1 MRITM
6 NKFLLLAILALTA
19 CSTAPRNTAQP
30 LTAPGGTITDLRTG
44 ETLSPAQLL
53 SKLAA
58 DPRVIVGEKH
68 DNPAHHQI
76 ENWLIQSLP
85 TVRAQGSVL
94 MEMLTPDQQPKVD
107 QVKAWLQTGPDARPA
122 HVAELINWQ
131 KSWDWSMYGDVVM
144 TAMKASYP
152 LLSANLGRSE
162 IMAFYENPAFPTG
175 EYSADPKVRNAISD
189 TIRTSHQQNIGAEQL
204 HAMLAIQQQRDR
216 RMAERL
222 LAAPAPA
229 LLIAGGY
236 HAGKS
241 IGVPVHVKDLDA
253 TASVTVLL
261 LAETGVTVDKSQAD
275 FVWITPAAAAKPA
288 AK

>member
-1 MRITM
+1 M

-19 CSTAPRNTAQP
+19 CSTAPRHAASP
-30 LTAPGGTITDLRTG
+30 AAAPDGVITDLRTG

-53 SKLAA
+53 SKLASE
-58 DPRVIVGEKH
+58 PRVIVGEKH

-76 ENWLIQSLP
+76 ENWLVQSLP
-85 TVRAQGSVL
+85 SVRPQGSVL

-122 HVAELINWQ
+122 RVAELINWQ

-144 TAMKASYP
+144 TAMKAPYP
-152 LLSANLGRSE
+152 LLSANLDRRE
-162 IMAFYENPAFPTG
+162 IMAFYENPQFPSGTH
-175 EYSADPKVRNAISD
+175 SADPQVRNAISE
-189 TIRTSHQQNIGAEQL
+189 TIRTSHQQNIGEEQL

-241 IGVPVHVKDLDA
+241 IGVPVHVKDLNPA
-253 TASVTVLL
+253 ASVTVLL
-261 LAETGVTVDKSQAD
+261 LAEQGVRVDKSQAD
-275 FVWITPAAAAKPA
+275 YVWITPAVAAKSTT
-288 AK
+288 K

>member
-1 MRITM
+1 M

-19 CSTAPRNTAQP
+19 CSTAPRHAASP
-30 LTAPGGTITDLRTG
+30 AAAPDGVITDLRTG

-53 SKLAA
+53 SKLAPE
-58 DPRVIVGEKH
+58 PRVIVGEKH

-76 ENWLIQSLP
+76 ENWLVQSLP
-85 TVRAQGSVL
+85 SVRPQGSVL

-107 QVKAWLQTGPDARPA
+107 KVKAWLQTGPDARPA
-122 HVAELINWQ
+122 RVAELINWQ

-144 TAMKASYP
+144 TAMKAPYP
-152 LLSANLGRSE
+152 LLSANLDRRE
-162 IMAFYENPAFPTG
+162 IMAFYENPQFPSGTH
-175 EYSADPKVRNAISD
+175 SADPQVRNAISE
-189 TIRTSHQQNIGAEQL
+189 TIRTSHQQNIGEEQL

-241 IGVPVHVKDLDA
+241 IGVPVHVKDLNPA
-253 TASVTVLL
+253 ASVTVLL
-261 LAETGVTVDKSQAD
+261 LAEQGVRVDKSQAD
-275 FVWITPAAAAKPA
+275 YVWITPAVAAKSPT
-288 AK
+288 K

>member
-1 MRITM
+1 M

-19 CSTAPRNTAQP
+19 CSTAPRHTATP
-30 LTAPGGTITDLRTG
+30 AAAPVGTLTDLRTG
-44 ETLSPAQLL
+44 ETLSPSQLL

-58 DPRVIVGEKH
+58 QPRVIVGEKH
-68 DNPAHHQI
+68 DNPVHHQI
-76 ENWLIQSLP
+76 ENWLVQNLP
-85 TVRAQGSVL
+85 SVRPQGSVL

-122 HVAELINWQ
+122 RVAELINWQ

-144 TAMKASYP
+144 TAMKAPYP
-152 LLSANLGRSE
+152 LLSANLDRSE
-162 IMAFYENPAFPTG
+162 IMAFYENPQLSAG
-175 EYSADPKVRNAISD
+175 VHSADPQVRNAISD

-222 LAAPAPA
+222 LAAPSPA

-253 TASVTVLL
+253 AASVTVLL
-261 LAETGVTVDKSQAD
+261 LAEQGVAVDKSQAD
-275 FVWITPAAAAKPA
+275 FVWITPAAVAKSA
-288 AK
+288 TE

>member
-1 MRITM
+1 M

-19 CSTAPRNTAQP
+19 CSTAPRHAASP
-30 LTAPGGTITDLRTG
+30 AAAPDGVITDLRTG

-53 SKLAA
+53 SKLASE
-58 DPRVIVGEKH
+58 PRVIVGEKH

-76 ENWLIQSLP
+76 ENWLVQSLP
-85 TVRAQGSVL
+85 SVRPQGSVL

-122 HVAELINWQ
+122 RVAELINWQ

-144 TAMKASYP
+144 TAMKAPYP
-152 LLSANLGRSE
+152 LLSANLDRRE
-162 IMAFYENPAFPTG
+162 IMAFYENPQFPSGTH
-175 EYSADPKVRNAISD
+175 SADPQVRNAISE
-189 TIRTSHQQNIGAEQL
+189 TIRTSHQQNIGEEQL

-241 IGVPVHVKDLDA
+241 IGVPVHVKDLNPA
-253 TASVTVLL
+253 ASVTVLL
-261 LAETGVTVDKSQAD
+261 LAEQGVRVDKSQAD
-275 FVWITPAAAAKPA
+275 YVWITPAVAAKSPT
-288 AK
+288 K

>member
-1 MRITM
+1 M

-19 CSTAPRNTAQP
+19 CSTAPRHTASP
-30 LTAPGGTITDLRTG
+30 AVAPDGVITDLRTG

-53 SKLAA
+53 SKLASE
-58 DPRVIVGEKH
+58 PRVIVGEKH

-76 ENWLIQSLP
+76 ENWLVQSLP
-85 TVRAQGSVL
+85 SVRPQGSVL

-122 HVAELINWQ
+122 RVAELINWQ

-144 TAMKASYP
+144 TAMKAPYP
-152 LLSANLGRSE
+152 LLSANLDRRE
-162 IMAFYENPAFPTG
+162 IMAFYENPQFPSGTH
-175 EYSADPKVRNAISD
+175 SADPQVRNAISE
-189 TIRTSHQQNIGAEQL
+189 TIRTSHQQNIGEEQL

-241 IGVPVHVKDLDA
+241 IGVPVHVKDLNPA
-253 TASVTVLL
+253 ASVTVLL
-261 LAETGVTVDKSQAD
+261 LAEQGVRVDKSQAD
-275 FVWITPAAAAKPA
+275 YVWITPAVAAKSTT
-288 AK
+288 K

>member
-1 MRITM
+1 M

-19 CSTAPRNTAQP
+19 CSTAPRHAASP
-30 LTAPGGTITDLRTG
+30 AVAPDGVITDLRTG

-53 SKLAA
+53 SKLASE
-58 DPRVIVGEKH
+58 PRVIVGEKH

-76 ENWLIQSLP
+76 ENWLVQSLSS
-85 TVRAQGSVL
+85 VRPQGSVL

-122 HVAELINWQ
+122 RVAELINWQ

-144 TAMKASYP
+144 TAMKAPYP
-152 LLSANLGRSE
+152 LLSANLDRRE
-162 IMAFYENPAFPTG
+162 IMAFYENPQFPSGTH
-175 EYSADPKVRNAISD
+175 SAHPHVRNAISE
-189 TIRTSHQQNIGAEQL
+189 TIRTSHQQNIGEEQL

-241 IGVPVHVKDLDA
+241 IGVPVHVKDLNPA
-253 TASVTVLL
+253 ASVTVLL
-261 LAETGVTVDKSQAD
+261 LAEQGVRVDKSQAD
-275 FVWITPAAAAKPA
+275 YVWITPAVAAKSTT
-288 AK
+288 K

>member
-1 MRITM
+1 M

-19 CSTAPRNTAQP
+19 CSTAPRHAASP
-30 LTAPGGTITDLRTG
+30 AAAPDGVITDLRTG

-53 SKLAA
+53 SKLASE
-58 DPRVIVGEKH
+58 PRVIVGEKH

-76 ENWLIQSLP
+76 ENWLVQSLP
-85 TVRAQGSVL
+85 SVRPQGSVL

-107 QVKAWLQTGPDARPA
+107 QVKAWLRTGPDARPA
-122 HVAELINWQ
+122 RVAELINWQ

-144 TAMKASYP
+144 TAMKAPYP
-152 LLSANLGRSE
+152 LLSANLDRRE
-162 IMAFYENPAFPTG
+162 IMAFYENPQFPSGTH
-175 EYSADPKVRNAISD
+175 SADPQVRNAISE
-189 TIRTSHQQNIGAEQL
+189 TIRTSHQQNIGEEQL

-241 IGVPVHVKDLDA
+241 IGVPVHVKDLNPA
-253 TASVTVLL
+253 ASVTVLL
-261 LAETGVTVDKSQAD
+261 LAEQGVRVDKSQAD
-275 FVWITPAAAAKPA
+275 YVWITPAVAAKSTT
-288 AK
+288 K